1 MIGTCFLLF
10 LLTSVAECLTSK
22 ETTDACGRADL
33 ELKIKHAIPAR
44 PSPTALINSKT
55 NTFSMPITDAN
66 IRFYY
71 NEWMS
76 KKLEDAATRQ
86 LLRQSIGKFILISQF
101 YVPDSEEKNSEM
113 LASLQMNLLSPF
125 VDSVHLL
132 QETAA
137 MNSLITDTLA
147 LADKKVKITVI
158 GKRLSFL
165 DAVIYSNRM
174 NIAEHQLVAV
184 ANIDDIFSSLTIVNL
199 ASLQPLSL
207 KKTLFFISRLQSFE
221 ENPNSYTSQRK
232 KINRNFCLE
241 RFLSSDVFIFS
252 PPMELVKEIDL
263 DIKLGTEQI
272 EQFLSFQILTHLTEW
287 SVANICPVSEIYH
300 NHRHRSNFTGKTIFE
315 KKTNSVPKKYW
326 HAGLPSRNHSTYYN
340 PTKHTNSS
348 LNCMYSSK
356 K

>member
-1 MIGTCFLLF
+1 MISTCFLLF
-10 LLTSVAECLTSK
+10 LLALAAECLVSK

-33 ELKIKHAIPAR
+33 ELKIKHVIPAW
-44 PSPTALINSKT
+44 PSPTALIKSKT
-55 NTFSMPITDAN
+55 NALSMPITDAN

-76 KKLEDAATRQ
+76 RKLEDAETRQ

-101 YVPDSEEKNSEM
+101 YVPDSEEKTNEI

-132 QETAA
+132 QETAD
-137 MNSLITDTLA
+137 MNNLITDTLA
-147 LADKKVKITVI
+147 LADRKVKITVI

-165 DAVIYSNRM
+165 DAVIYSNRL
-174 NIAEHQLVAV
+174 NVAEHQLVAV

-199 ASLQPLSL
+199 ASLQTLSL

-221 ENPNSYTSQRK
+221 ADSISYTFQRK
-232 KINRNFCLE
+232 KINRNFCFE

-252 PPMELVKEIDL
+252 PPMELVEEIDL

-272 EQFLSFQILTHLTEW
+272 EQFLSFQILNHLKGW
-287 SVANICPVSEIYH
+287 SVANICPASEIYH
-300 NHRHRSNFTGKTIFE
+300 NHRHRSNFTGKTIIE
-315 KKTNSVPKKYW
+315 KKASSVPKIYW
-326 HAGLPSRNHSTYYN
+326 HAGLPSRNHSSYCN
-340 PTKHTNSS
+340 PTRHTNSS
-348 LNCMYSSK
+348 LNCMYSPK